1 MYIYSS
7 VYERVIFDNFKLLLF
22 EYIICDKDCVYVIIK
37 GWESFRVVDFEK
49 EDNSFFFG
57 LKNFGFKCCVVLKMF
72 YFFFWILEKSIVR

>member
-37 GWESFRVVDFEK
+37 G
-49 EDNSFFFG
+49 
-57 LKNFGFKCCVVLKMF
+57 
-72 YFFFWILEKSIVR
+72 